1 MANAYSISTVS
12 IKKRCTLYSPF
23 RHICTTSFCKEVTD
37 RRFMQ
42 RPSLAGHCYPT
53 IVRTALSI
61 FSSGAPLG
69 APLFV
74 YQPMCSSALPTA
86 IGLLSLSTSMTRMTV
101 WPLPGVISA
110 LAADSSVH
118 FAAVMA
124 VP

>member
-1 MANAYSISTVS
+1 
-12 IKKRCTLYSPF
+12 
-23 RHICTTSFCKEVTD
+23 
-37 RRFMQ
+37 
-42 RPSLAGHCYPT
+42 
-53 IVRTALSI
+53 
-61 FSSGAPLG
+61 
-69 APLFV
+69 
-74 YQPMCSSALPTA
+74 MCSSALPTA